1 MASRL
6 HLLHNRKIV
15 GNQKG
20 FSLIEILVVVGLSA
34 VVVMGN
40 SLFMSDFMQRM
51 EKYSQESS
59 EESDLAVL
67 NTMALNIL
75 KKSSLSFNR
84 IQLADDNK
92 ANFFDFYPD
101 MPKSSFSSESRIF
114 TMDSTTKNFFII
126 SSDEARYLSTVFDP
140 VHAYT
145 VEAPPANVLDDGG
158 ATYRGLNSVPDFT
171 NDAGG
176 KSTLKMMT
184 QIFGDR
190 WSPGKV
196 FVVTCPTYLRPIS
209 GATASVSLQ
218 TAPRM
223 PSFVGKVVGDAL
235 TLLES
240 TEALVTIN
248 NTHPVTTA
256 SYGGLDDFFRT
267 LPTVGGAAPFVKI
280 EPALVNRFQLR
291 TNVAY
296 PAGLYD
302 LYLQSWTSNG
312 YKEDIQVALKIKKVT
327 FKRNSITL
335 PIISMEIQK

>member
-1 MASRL
+1 VANRL
-6 HLLHNRKIV
+6 HLLYNRKII

-40 SLFMSDFMQRM
+40 SLFMSDFMQKM

-84 IQLADDNK
+84 IQLNDDNK

-101 MPKSSFSSESRIF
+101 MPMSSFSSETRIF
-114 TMDSTTKNFFII
+114 TMNSTTKNFYII
-126 SSDEARYLSTVFDP
+126 SSDEARFLSTVFDP

-145 VEAPPANVLDDGG
+145 VDAPPSNVLDDGG

-171 NDAGG
+171 NDTGG
-176 KSTLKMMT
+176 KSTLKMMS
-184 QIFGDR
+184 QIFGAR
-190 WSPGKV
+190 WDAGKV
-196 FVVTCPTYLRPIS
+196 FVVTCPTYLRPVS
-209 GATASVSLQ
+209 GSTATVSLG

-223 PSFVGKVVGDAL
+223 PSFVGKVLGDDL
-235 TLLES
+235 SLLAS
-240 TEALVTIN
+240 SEAGVSIN
-248 NTHPVTTA
+248 NTHPVTSATYT
-256 SYGGLDDFFRT
+256 SLDNFFRT

-280 EPALVNRFQLR
+280 EPALVNRFELR
-291 TNVAY
+291 TNQAY
-296 PAGLYD
+296 KSGYYD
-302 LYLQSWTSNG
+302 LYLKSWTSDG
-312 YKEDIQVALKIKKVT
+312 YKDEIQVALKVKTVT
-327 FKRNSITL
+327 FKRKSITL